1 MELTLAIED
10 LSHLEIKDS
19 QGIVY
24 SIIKKSVIEDWKNEL
39 KKVVSKDRFINQS
52 RVRKEYRWGQDK
64 INRFI
69 EEGKLTENREISDKA
84 VYYDRKEIEKILE
97 GN

>member
-52 RVRKEYRWGQDK
+52 RVRKEYHWGQDK